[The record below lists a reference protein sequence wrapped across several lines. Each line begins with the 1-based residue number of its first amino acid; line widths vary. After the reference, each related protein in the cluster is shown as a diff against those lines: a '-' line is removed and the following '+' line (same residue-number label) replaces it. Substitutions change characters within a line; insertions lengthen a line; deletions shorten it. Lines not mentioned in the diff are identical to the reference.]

1 MASRFEMD
9 HGDGEGGR
17 VGITDPVAGGSV
29 AVLTPHCVSV
39 RPYLRTA
46 YSLAWRV
53 SIDATVLVQFRTR
66 TTPGSQRGADAPE
79 MGRPQQQYEYRR
91 H

>member
-1 MASRFEMD
+1 MD

-39 RPYLRTA
+39 RPYLRTV

-53 SIDATVLVQFRTR
+53 SILVQDQDHSRQPAWGR
-66 TTPGSQRGADAPE
+66 CSGDGAAATTIRIPKALT
-79 MGRPQQQYEYRR
+79 MG
-91 H
+91 

>member
-1 MASRFEMD
+1 MVMVR
-9 HGDGEGGR
+9 EGGSAPPIWWLAVR
-17 VGITDPVAGGSV
+17 SV

-53 SIDATVLVQFRTR
+53 SIDATVLVQDQDHSRQPAWGR
-66 TTPGSQRGADAPE
+66 CSGDGAAATTIRIPKALT
-79 MGRPQQQYEYRR
+79 MG
-91 H
+91 